1 MCKTQL
7 LFSRILPSD
16 GRDTDMDTTK
26 YMTVFV
32 LVYLK
37 DIWLDSDVTLRFHE
51 YGCGCCIVCACVS
64 VHTCVVSS
72 YSEEGWDTPVRVS
85 DVEAE
90 TFRIYS
96 GSSMPCPVWPE
107 ERVCEGAGGKV
118 VDEGGQKDQRQV
130 VRGCGSLANDYRLFL
145 IIKTSHPWGDIS
157 SF

>member
-1 MCKTQL
+1 M
-7 LFSRILPSD
+7 
-16 GRDTDMDTTK
+16 
-26 YMTVFV
+26 
-32 LVYLK
+32 
-37 DIWLDSDVTLRFHE
+37 
-51 YGCGCCIVCACVS
+51 
-64 VHTCVVSS
+64 
-72 YSEEGWDTPVRVS
+72 S